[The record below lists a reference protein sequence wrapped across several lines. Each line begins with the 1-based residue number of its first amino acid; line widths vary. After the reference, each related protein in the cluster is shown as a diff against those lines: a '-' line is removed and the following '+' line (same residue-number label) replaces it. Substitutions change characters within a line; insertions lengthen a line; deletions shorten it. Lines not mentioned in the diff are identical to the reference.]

1 MKQST
6 HNIKRPASGA
16 SAADIRQKFLDYF
29 SERDHRVV
37 DSSPVI
43 PFDDPTLLF
52 TNAGMNQ
59 FKKVF
64 TGEESAA
71 YPRAASSQKC
81 MRAGGKHNDLE
92 NVGFTTRHHTFF
104 EMLGNFSF
112 GDYFKEQAIVYA
124 WELLTKEFGLDPARL
139 YATVYEKDDEA
150 FDLWAKVAPELK
162 DGRLLRFGKT
172 DNFWAMG
179 DVGPCGPCSEIHYDR
194 GERFGPVTDTN
205 CINGDG
211 ERFVEIWN
219 LVFMQYNQPG
229 GGREMEPLP
238 KGSVDTGAGLER
250 WACILQDRDSN
261 YDIDLFT
268 SIIAAIEDVTKV
280 KYDSGVSGVS
290 HRVIADHLRAL
301 CFSIADGGGISN
313 EKQGYVLRR
322 ILRRAARHGRK
333 LGVSE
338 PFIYRLVSALVDEM
352 GHDYSELREKRE
364 HITRVIK
371 AEEESF
377 GRTLET
383 GLKLFEREVLK
394 LAETGA
400 KVIPG
405 EVVFN
410 LYDTH
415 GFPADLTDVMAR
427 ERGLTIDGAGFEKEM
442 AKQRARAR
450 AAGIKGVEA
459 KYKKIID
466 QLEKECDSD
475 IVTDFIRDQNT
486 VEAIVLRLG
495 ELVLLLDRTPFYVE
509 AGGQVSD
516 EGTITVDSKTL
527 TVSKLEKRFDRIYHV
542 VLPESAQGITIPKG
556 TNVTASI
563 NAVNRY
569 NIRRNHTAT
578 HLLHAALR
586 ETLGNHVKQAGSL
599 VSPEKLRFDFS
610 HFQSVTDEELQ
621 RIQATVYE
629 NITRT
634 IPIIVETKP
643 LAEAQEEGAMALFGE
658 KYGDMVRVVTVPEVS
673 QELCG
678 GTHVENTGEIGF
690 FIISSENGISSGV
703 RRIEALTGDFAY
715 KYINDQKF
723 VLDSQ
728 TMFLKVPFLFL
739 FSTVKDMADDIK
751 RLQKENKELKAM
763 RFTSGGETIGTS
775 EKVGQFIFYWNEFGK
790 VDREAI
796 TNWADSFK
804 TKDEPAVSGSYGIID
819 DKPQYMFSSAQPT
832 IALGLDLNKAFK
844 QLNETFGSRG
854 GGKKNFAQ
862 GTAPADVS
870 PDEFFTAFK
879 KILEEIN
886 S

>member
-6 HNIKRPASGA
+6 RNIKRPVSGV

-229 GGREMEPLP
+229 GGKEMEPLP
-238 KGSVDTGAGLER
+238 NGSVDTGAGLER

-301 CFSIADGGGISN
+301 CFCIADGGGISN
-313 EKQGYVLRR
+313 EKRGYVLRR

-338 PFIYRLVSALVDEM
+338 PFIYKLVPALVDEM
-352 GHDYSELREKRE
+352 SGVYPELREKQV
-364 HITRVIK
+364 HVTRVIK

-383 GLKLFEREVLK
+383 GLKLFDSVVLT
-394 LAETGA
+394 AETG
-400 KVIPG
+400 KFKIIPG
-405 EVVFN
+405 EVVFK

-415 GFPADLTDVMAR
+415 GFPVDLTDVMAR
-427 ERGLTIDGAGFEKEM
+427 ERGLTIDAAGFEKEM
-442 AKQRARAR
+442 A
-450 AAGIKGVEA
+450 
-459 KYKKIID
+459 
-466 QLEKECDSD
+466 
-475 IVTDFIRDQNT
+475 
-486 VEAIVLRLG
+486 
-495 ELVLLLDRTPFYVE
+495 
-509 AGGQVSD
+509 
-516 EGTITVDSKTL
+516 
-527 TVSKLEKRFDRIYHV
+527 
-542 VLPESAQGITIPKG
+542 
-556 TNVTASI
+556 
-563 NAVNRY
+563 
-569 NIRRNHTAT
+569 
-578 HLLHAALR
+578 
-586 ETLGNHVKQAGSL
+586 
-599 VSPEKLRFDFS
+599 
-610 HFQSVTDEELQ
+610 
-621 RIQATVYE
+621 
-629 NITRT
+629 
-634 IPIIVETKP
+634 
-643 LAEAQEEGAMALFGE
+643 
-658 KYGDMVRVVTVPEVS
+658 
-673 QELCG
+673 
-678 GTHVENTGEIGF
+678 
-690 FIISSENGISSGV
+690 
-703 RRIEALTGDFAY
+703 
-715 KYINDQKF
+715 
-723 VLDSQ
+723 
-728 TMFLKVPFLFL
+728 
-739 FSTVKDMADDIK
+739 
-751 RLQKENKELKAM
+751 
-763 RFTSGGETIGTS
+763 
-775 EKVGQFIFYWNEFGK
+775 
-790 VDREAI
+790 
-796 TNWADSFK
+796 
-804 TKDEPAVSGSYGIID
+804 
-819 DKPQYMFSSAQPT
+819 
-832 IALGLDLNKAFK
+832 
-844 QLNETFGSRG
+844 
-854 GGKKNFAQ
+854 
-862 GTAPADVS
+862 
-870 PDEFFTAFK
+870 
-879 KILEEIN
+879 
-886 S
+886 